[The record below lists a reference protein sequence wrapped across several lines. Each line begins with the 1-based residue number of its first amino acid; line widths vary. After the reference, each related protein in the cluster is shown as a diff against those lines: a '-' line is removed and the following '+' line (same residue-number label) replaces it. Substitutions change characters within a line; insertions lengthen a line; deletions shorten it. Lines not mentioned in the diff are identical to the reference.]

1 MNRQA
6 GLVAGQCQGAA
17 YLRRY
22 VVVVDDE
29 IDAYDI
35 NDVLWAMCNRPD
47 PVYATTGVE
56 KAKRARVL
64 GTRALRDLPTEVEP
78 SCLTKVKLLTEPL
91 MRLGSQIFQLPRPVG
106 DNEAYTD

>member
-1 MNRQA
+1 MRRAPFRALGGSKSIPYERVNRQA

-35 NDVLWAMCNRPD
+35 NDVLWAMCNRAD
-47 PVYATTGVE
+47 PGCATTGVE
-56 KAKRARVL
+56 KATRARVL
-64 GTRALRDLPTEVEP
+64 GTRAPRDLPTDVKP
-78 SCLTKVKLLTEPL
+78 RCL
-91 MRLGSQIFQLPRPVG
+91 RRSNCRPRH
-106 DNEAYTD
+106 

>member
-1 MNRQA
+1 VNRQA

-35 NDVLWAMCNRPD
+35 NDVLWAMCNRAE
-47 PVYATTGVE
+47 YQKSLME
-56 KAKRARVL
+56 KWRKESF
-64 GTRALRDLPTEVEP
+64 G
-78 SCLTKVKLLTEPL
+78 
-91 MRLGSQIFQLPRPVG
+91 
-106 DNEAYTD
+106 